1 MSEETAGVKERP
13 KWLGW
18 LQIGIGVALFAVAI
32 YFARAPGTT
41 TSTALTT
48 GTQTK
53 PEVRVVQP
61 VPGTHEQ
68 NIELTGEVA
77 LMSLVPILSEVPGR
91 VIAIAPGMRPGGS
104 FDANETLVQIDPQRA
119 EIALQGAQLQHR
131 IALAQLQK
139 QELKGSWEATE
150 WERKN
155 PGQQAPPIIRRVP
168 QIAEAK
174 ESLVGAKLQI
184 ELAEM
189 DLKLTNIS
197 LPFAGNVLGTSVA
210 VGQYL
215 DPSTT
220 VGVAY
225 KADALEIQTPISPT
239 DLAQLIP
246 IEDRRATVRSGT
258 GTYEAAIDRVS
269 WNVDATT
276 RQATLF
282 LSFVRDSGSELPAP
296 GTFVQVHLAGEDLTN
311 AMLLPESTR
320 QLNDQVW
327 IVRQGKLEIVSPE
340 TLSLSE
346 SGWIVRPFDIADGIV
361 IGTLSHA
368 TAGMEVAITTGS
380 TAE

>member
-1 MSEETAGVKERP
+1 MSEVTTEVKERP

-18 LQIGIGVALFAVAI
+18 LQVGIGVVLFAVAI
-32 YFARAPGTT
+32 YFARSPGTT
-41 TSTALTT
+41 TSATLTA
-48 GTQTK
+48 GTQSK

-61 VPGTHEQ
+61 RAGTHKQ

-91 VIAIAPGMRPGGS
+91 VIAMAPGMRPGGS
-104 FDANETLVQIDPQRA
+104 FGANETLVQIDPKRA

-131 IALAQLQK
+131 IALAKLQK
-139 QELKGSWEATE
+139 QEQKGSLAATE

-155 PGQQAPPIIRRVP
+155 PGQQAPPIVRREP

-174 ESLVGAKLQI
+174 ELVVGAKLQV
-184 ELAEM
+184 ELAEL
-189 DLKLTNIS
+189 DLKLTSIS

-210 VGQYL
+210 IGQYL
-215 DPSTT
+215 AIATT

-225 KADALEIQTPISPT
+225 KADALEIQTPISPKA
-239 DLAQLIP
+239 LAQLAP
-246 IEDRRATVRSGT
+246 IEDRQATVRSGT

-282 LSFVRDSGSELPAP
+282 LSFLDSDAGLPAP
-296 GTFVQVHLAGEDLTN
+296 GTFVQVHMAGEDLNN
-311 AMLLPESTR
+311 AMILPESTR

-327 IVRQGKLEIVSPE
+327 IVRNGKLDIVSPT
-340 TLSLSE
+340 TLSLSD
-346 SGWIVRPFDIADGIV
+346 SGWIVEPFDIADGIV
-361 IGTLSHA
+361 TGTLSHA
-368 TAGMEVAITTGS
+368 TEGMDVAITGS